1 MDYRQVGDSI
11 STLLRTAVPE
21 GGSTS
26 KYDKIPLVNDSRD
39 VIVSHIKSTYT
50 TETGEMI
57 NGKEVIDTANT
68 YKNMLKT
75 SEGELEGI
83 KARANTLEAEISKEK
98 ENVKR
103 AKETNNML
111 QILFWT
117 IIAVIAVYSVGG
129 SWVHG
134 VGFAV
139 LLVGF
144 GFVLYSRGEIEVTDF
159 SSIKQWI
166 STTLGL

>member
-1 MDYRQVGDSI
+1 MDYRRVGDSI
-11 STLLRTAVPE
+11 NTLLRTAVPE

-26 KYDKIPLVNDSRD
+26 KYDKIPLVNDSRE

-83 KARANTLEAEISKEK
+83 KVKAQTLEAEISKER

-134 VGFAV
+134 VGF
-139 LLVGF
+139 LILIIGF
-144 GFVLYSRGEIEVTDF
+144 GIALYSRGEIEVTDF
-159 SSIKQWI
+159 SSFKQWI

>member
-57 NGKEVIDTANT
+57 NSKEVIDTANT

-117 IIAVIAVYSVGG
+117 IITVIAVYSVGG

>member
-1 MDYRQVGDSI
+1 MDYRRVGDSI
-11 STLLRTAVPE
+11 NTLLRTAVPE

-26 KYDKIPLVNDSRD
+26 KYDKIPLVNDSRE

-83 KARANTLEAEISKEK
+83 KEQANTLEAEISKEK

-103 AKETNNML
+103 AKEVNNML

>member
-11 STLLRTAVPE
+11 STLLKTAVPE

-26 KYDKIPLVNDSRD
+26 KYDKIPLADDGRD
-39 VIVSHIKSTYT
+39 IIVSHMKSTYT
-50 TETGEMI
+50 SETGEMI

-75 SEGELEGI
+75 SEGELQAI
-83 KARANTLEAEISKEK
+83 KTQAQTLESEISKEK
-98 ENVKR
+98 EHVKKS
-103 AKETNNML
+103 KETNKIL

-117 IIAVIAVYSVGG
+117 IMAVIAVYSIGG

-134 VGFAV
+134 AGLAILLAGVGI
-139 LLVGF
+139 
-144 GFVLYSRGEIEVTDF
+144 VLYTRGEKDTGDF

>member
-11 STLLRTAVPE
+11 STLLKTAAPE

-26 KYDKIPLVNDSRD
+26 RYDRIPLANDSREI
-39 VIVSHIKSTYT
+39 IVSHIKSTYT

-68 YKNMLKT
+68 YKNMLKS
-75 SEGELEGI
+75 SEGELESI
-83 KARANTLEAEISKEK
+83 KSKEKTLEAEIAKER
-98 ENVKR
+98 EHVKR
-103 AKETNNML
+103 SKQTNSML

-117 IIAVIAVYSVGG
+117 IIAVIGVYAVGG

-134 VGFAV
+134 IGLAV

-159 SSIKQWI
+159 SSFKQWT

>member
-1 MDYRQVGDSI
+1 MDYRRVGDSI
-11 STLLRTAVPE
+11 TTLLKTAAPE

-26 KYDKIPLVNDSRD
+26 KYDKIPLADDSREI
-39 VIVSHIKSTYT
+39 IVSHIRSTYT

-57 NGKEVIDTANT
+57 NAKEVVDTSNT
-68 YKNMLKT
+68 YKNMLKST
-75 SEGELEGI
+75 QGELESI
-83 KARANTLEAEISKEK
+83 KTRTRQLKSKISIEK

-103 AKETNNML
+103 SKRTNNML

-117 IIAVIAVYSVGG
+117 IVIVIAVYSIGG

-134 VGFAV
+134 VGFLV
-139 LLVGF
+139 LIIGF
-144 GFVLYSRGEIEVTDF
+144 GIALYSRGEIQVTDF
-159 SSIKQWI
+159 SSFKQWI

>member
-1 MDYRQVGDSI
+1 MDYRQVGNSI

-26 KYDKIPLVNDSRD
+26 KYDKIPLVDDSRE

-68 YKNMLKT
+68 YKNMIKS

-83 KARANTLEAEISKEK
+83 KTKAKLLEAEISKEK

-103 AKETNNML
+103 SKQTNNML

-117 IIAVIAVYSVGG
+117 IIAVIGVYSIGG

-144 GFVLYSRGEIEVTDF
+144 GFVLYSRGETGIGDF

>member
-1 MDYRQVGDSI
+1 
-11 STLLRTAVPE
+11 
-21 GGSTS
+21 
-26 KYDKIPLVNDSRD
+26 
-39 VIVSHIKSTYT
+39 
-50 TETGEMI
+50 MI

-75 SEGELEGI
+75 SEGELEDI
-83 KARANTLEAEISKEK
+83 KAKANTLEAEISKEK

-103 AKETNNML
+103 AKEANNML

>member
-26 KYDKIPLVNDSRD
+26 KYDKIPLANDSRE

-75 SEGELEGI
+75 SEGELEDI
-83 KARANTLEAEISKEK
+83 KVKANTLEAEISKEK

-103 AKETNNML
+103 AKEANNML

>member
-1 MDYRQVGDSI
+1 MDYRRVGDSI
-11 STLLRTAVPE
+11 NTLLRTAVPE

-26 KYDKIPLVNDSRD
+26 KYDKIPLVNDSRE

-83 KARANTLEAEISKEK
+83 KVKAQTLEAEISKEK

-139 LLVGF
+139 LLVGV
-144 GFVLYSRGEIEVTDF
+144 GFVLYSRGEIQVTDF

>member
-26 KYDKIPLVNDSRD
+26 KYDKIPLVNDIRD

-57 NGKEVIDTANT
+57 NSKEVIDTANT

-83 KARANTLEAEISKEK
+83 KSRANTLEAEISKEK

-159 SSIKQWI
+159 SLIKQWI

>member
-57 NGKEVIDTANT
+57 NSKEVIDTANT

-83 KARANTLEAEISKEK
+83 KSRANTLEAEISKEK

-159 SSIKQWI
+159 SLIKQWI

>member
-1 MDYRQVGDSI
+1 MDHRLVGDSI
-11 STLLRTAVPE
+11 NTLLRTAVPK

-26 KYDKIPLVNDSRD
+26 KYDKIPLVDDSRE

-50 TETGEMI
+50 TETGERI

-68 YKNMLKT
+68 YKNMLKS

-83 KARANTLEAEISKEK
+83 EVKAKTLEAEISKEK
-98 ENVKR
+98 QNVKR
-103 AKETNNML
+103 AKEANNML

-117 IIAVIAVYSVGG
+117 IIAVIAVYSIGG

-144 GFVLYSRGEIEVTDF
+144 GFVLYSRGETGIGDF